1 MHGWIDFWDDNQKEF
16 MKIKLIV
23 GIMLMTMAILIS
35 GLAGLVSI
43 IGMVALFPAGGIT
56 IVAIMALLES
66 SKLLI
71 AGWTHANWKSKIVP
85 RWLKAYMVAAVITLM
100 AITGMGVYGFMT
112 KAHIEQNAPTA
123 AVQIDIDQKETALAQ
138 LEVQR
143 TQLQTQQNQINETV
157 ASYLEGGRAQGA
169 GTFIRQQ
176 RAEQARIQAE
186 VSGLNDQITAAN
198 VALAPLRREIAGSE
212 AKLGPLQSVAE
223 LLGLKDPAGA
233 VKFIILML
241 MFCFDPLAVGSM
253 IAASIAIGEYLRLRR
268 EAALEE
274 SRQPEAIPVEP
285 ETPEESPEIVEEAL
299 PENWLDWNEAD
310 AHVNGPIVREA
321 HEKALDPIVVTPPPV
336 LPLPDVEPI
345 LTSYPPPVT
354 EEDFTGVIVPS
365 PSPKF
370 GGVVE
375 PIRHFLS
382 NSVQEPVDEVAQ
394 KQDNTAVLISILE
407 NDPALMND
415 LIAAITASP
424 RTEAAEAAEESDPV
438 HDVRPIVWL
447 EPRTKDE

>member
-1 MHGWIDFWDDNQKEF
+1 

-43 IGMVALFPAGGIT
+43 IGMMALFPAGGIT

-123 AVQIDIDQKETALAQ
+123 SVQIDIDQKETALDQ

-186 VSGLNDQITAAN
+186 VSDLNDQITAAN

-253 IAASIAIGEYLRLRR
+253 IAATIAIGEYLRLRR

-274 SRQPEAIPVEP
+274 SHQPTVVPA
-285 ETPEESPEIVEEAL
+285 ETDALDESPEIEEAL

-310 AHVNGPIVREA
+310 ALVNGPTARAE
-321 HEKALDPIVVTPPPV
+321 HEKSLDTVTVTAPPV

-345 LTSYPPPVT
+345 LTSSPPPLT
-354 EEDFTGVIVPS
+354 DEDFTGVIVPS
-365 PSPKF
+365 PAPKF

-382 NSVQEPVDEVAQ
+382 NSVQEPVDEVGE

-424 RTEAAEAAEESDPV
+424 RTETAETAEEPATESDPI
-438 HDVRPIVWL
+438 HDVRPLVWL